1 MPLHIH
7 WNEYN
12 KKMDKIKIMQM
23 CRELETSSIA
33 DQHVNG
39 AGTLEKSLAVP
50 QKN

>member
-23 CRELETSSIA
+23 CRELRNLI
-33 DQHVNG
+33 HC
-39 AGTLEKSLAVP
+39 
-50 QKN
+50 